1 MELNLLMSFSGGLLI
16 GIASSIMLIFSGK
29 IAGVSGIFGG
39 MLFEK
44 GEDKVWRIYF
54 VLGLIL
60 GGIILNEIN
69 VDFFEN
75 STGRDLFEIN
85 LAGFLVG
92 IGTRISGGCTSGH
105 GVCGIG
111 RVSGRSIAATFTFVL
126 TGMVIVNLLKS
137 FLY

>member
-60 GGIILNEIN
+60 GGILLNEIN

-126 TGMVIVNLLKS
+126 TGIVIVNLLKS